1 MAGKPRKGRTDLKKS
16 KTEAVPVENLSEVIT
31 RQHPEYSESEKNAL
45 LEAYQSL
52 IMSSVWSLDTP
63 EEVYARTVP
72 SDDPSAF
79 RRAIYSPER
88 EIQLAATLMLFN
100 VDEQDPEYVVNKAQ
114 QWFSECAKDRNP
126 TDVIV
131 KACSTIAASQKMK
144 DLYALVQEHR
154 KADIDRIR
162 AEKQKL
168 SKTFTQTLKSV
179 AEKQKDKD
187 DKTEEQEAK
196 KRH

>member
-1 MAGKPRKGRTDLKKS
+1 LRKPKH
-16 KTEAVPVENLSEVIT
+16 EEVAVESLSEVIT

-45 LEAYQSL
+45 REAYQSL
-52 IMSSVWSLDTP
+52 IMGSVWSLDTP
-63 EEVYARTVP
+63 EEVYARTVV

-79 RRAIYSPER
+79 RRTIFSPER

-100 VDEQDPEYVVNKAQ
+100 VDQQDPEYVMNKAQ
-114 QWFSECAKDRNP
+114 QWFSECAKDREP

-131 KACSTIAASQKMK
+131 KSCSTIAEHQKMK

-162 AEKQKL
+162 AEKQKY
-168 SKTFTQTLKSV
+168 SQTFTQTLKSV

-187 DKTEEQEAK
+187 DKAEEKEAK